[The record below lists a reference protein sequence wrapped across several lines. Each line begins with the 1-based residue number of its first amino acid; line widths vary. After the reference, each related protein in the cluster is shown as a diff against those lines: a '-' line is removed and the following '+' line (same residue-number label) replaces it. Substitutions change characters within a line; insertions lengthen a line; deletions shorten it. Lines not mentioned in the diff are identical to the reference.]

1 VQKTSSLFRIDST
14 DFVGELVAL
23 NATYI
28 YAPGCTS
35 LTSLSA
41 PNATFIAAPGCALTA
56 VAIAAQVRATV
67 LNIADLS
74 TVSIDVSGGTN
85 ASYAT
90 LSAQAQSD
98 IQAIIT
104 AGGMVTYN
112 A

>member
-1 VQKTSSLFRIDST
+1 MATSI
-14 DFVGELVAL
+14 
-23 NATYI
+23 NAT
-28 YAPGCTS
+28 GCAS
-35 LTSLSA
+35 LTTLSA
-41 PNATFIAAPGCALTA
+41 PMATSINATGCALTA

-74 TVSIDVSGGTN
+74 ILIYFDFSGGTN

-104 AGGMVTYN
+104 AGGTVTYN